1 MNIFKGQM
9 EMGLILYKLD
19 LFQEQGLD
27 SEDYIIVDLNWSIG
41 GGEEEEGINISTPLH
56 L

>member
-1 MNIFKGQM
+1 
-9 EMGLILYKLD
+9 MGLILYKLD

-27 SEDYIIVDLNWSIG
+27 WEDNIIVDLNLSKG
-41 GGEEEEGINISTPLH
+41 VGEEEEGINISTPLH